1 MFEGF
6 ENIQDIDMCHMVRKQ
21 IKQDQIMLDAWKLQQ
36 ELVVGSFRN
45 YWRELEEGIEPM
57 LDRVQKIA
65 AVEVEVTPHTTACCR
80 LAGIMARTRRE
91 E

>member
-36 ELVVGSFRN
+36 ELVVGSFSK
-45 YWRELEEGIEPM
+45 YWREREEGIGPM
-57 LDRVQKIA
+57 LGRVQEIA
-65 AVEVEVTPHTTACCR
+65 AVVVEVEVRTPQHAVNQ
-80 LAGIMARTRRE
+80 LV
-91 E
+91 